1 VIETIEAQ
9 VIERIHQF
17 RFDLTKE
24 KEMADFRKWVLVLA
38 VVALVA
44 SPAFAQISCTVS
56 PSVNKNVR
64 VGGITEL
71 VGDYKATCSSPEGT
85 PNATVNFTSLMSNT
99 VSNRLLADNTLGQ
112 GYAIAAGLQ
121 IIDSSGVNVIEAVQ
135 GLLQRVI
142 PVDNPAARNQV
153 VFPGVTVPGG
163 TNFTIRIFNIR
174 VVVPAGT
181 TPGIPITELLI
192 TSQPSLVAVPNSA
205 QPVATP
211 NNPLTFEVT
220 TACGA
225 SLTTFRQCIA
235 EGHNLNFGV
244 KFTEG
249 FASAFHNLAEESG
262 ETWNLLPY
270 GGALGDAIGD
280 QANNGTRLQVTF
292 TNIPAGV
299 SLNVTGRP
307 IAISGSADID
317 ASIVTSS
324 GGLGVFANCG
334 PAENVL
340 YPANMSGTTATA
352 LWEISSDND
361 NFIESLTFGVDVF
374 YNPSL
379 PTLPALT
386 GTTPG
391 QILGTLAPISGDLF
405 AAFSPD
411 PIVRFQD
418 YGLSANSPLVIV
430 PCVTNLLFPYLT
442 SSLGYDTGIAIA
454 NTTLDSPAF
463 ATPNQDGPC
472 TLYFFGQQNGA
483 VSTITPQT
491 SDTIVAGQSLVFSLT
506 NPPAGFDDLTEFTGY
521 VIARCQFQMA
531 HGLAFIVDTNLPGF
545 GSEAYLALV
554 IPDTGQTE
562 RAPDPFSEAGPGA
575 GEQLAF

>member
-1 VIETIEAQ
+1 
-9 VIERIHQF
+9 
-17 RFDLTKE
+17 
-24 KEMADFRKWVLVLA
+24 
-38 VVALVA
+38 
-44 SPAFAQISCTVS
+44 
-56 PSVNKNVR
+56 
-64 VGGITEL
+64 
-71 VGDYKATCSSPEGT
+71 
-85 PNATVNFTSLMSNT
+85 LMSNT
-99 VSNRLLADNTLGQ
+99 VSNRLLASDAGQ
-112 GYAIAAGLQ
+112 GFAIAAGLQ

-135 GLLQRVI
+135 GLLQRVVPI
-142 PVDNPAARNQV
+142 DNAAARNQV

-211 NNPLTFEVT
+211 NNPLMFAVT
-220 TACGA
+220 NCTGTGGA
-225 SLTTFRQCIA
+225 SATFRQCIA
-235 EGHNLNFGV
+235 AGHDVDFGV

-249 FASAFHNLAEESG
+249 FATAFRNEAEESG

-270 GGALGDAIGD
+270 GGALGAAIGD
-280 QANNGTRLQVTF
+280 AADNGTRLQVTF
-292 TNIPAGV
+292 TNVPAGV
-299 SLNVTGRP
+299 SINV
-307 IAISGSADID
+307 SAFPTATSPDSPPEVM
-317 ASIVTSS
+317 AVLVTSAS
-324 GGLGVFANCG
+324 SVGAADCGISYEGGNPLF
-334 PAENVL
+334 
-340 YPANMSGTTATA
+340 PANMSGTTATA
-352 LWEISSDND
+352 AWEITSDSATL
-361 NFIESLTFGVDVF
+361 IETLTFGIDIY

-386 GTTPG
+386 GSTPG
-391 QILGTLAPISGDLF
+391 QIMGTLAPVSTDLF

-418 YGLSANSPLVIV
+418 YGLSASSPLVII

-463 ATPNQDGPC
+463 ATPNQEGPC